1 MSHILLRLMVTGLMV
16 ERYNTSDSSGDH
28 RFKIQIV
35 KNGPSEKSKERHDRG
50 EISKPNTATC
60 RN

>member
-1 MSHILLRLMVTGLMV
+1 MRNVFSA
-16 ERYNTSDSSGDH
+16 YNTSDSSGDH